1 MIFIRFL
8 LFSIDTVND
17 FFDKNCH
24 YIAGAISFY
33 TLFALF
39 PLFLAIIAVLSYLKP
54 GPDDQ
59 VNLAVNIANVLPISS
74 AFVSQEVANV
84 VSTRA
89 ITGVASVVGLLW
101 SATAVFSAIR
111 KGVNAAWGVKKTR
124 PYFTERL
131 IDFALVLGAG
141 VLVLTV
147 LLSPPALGVLR
158 EITIVIAPDSEI
170 FGSNVVKLASLLI
183 FPSLSFVTFVI
194 IYWLLPNTLVRLR
207 DVWIGA
213 LLASLTFQIVSYV
226 FVWAVGNF
234 IDYNLL
240 YGSVGAVVALLTWV
254 YFSAII
260 MLFGALVTSR
270 YTVYAAELESLA
282 GDKAKNLKIL
292 WTGFSRV
299 RLRVVVSSEPA

>member
-131 IDFALVLGAG
+131 IDFALVLGSLITKAG
-141 VLVLTV
+141 
-147 LLSPPALGVLR
+147 PDAKRDAPAVTEATAETGTDA
-158 EITIVIAPDSEI
+158 ETKANDETDI
-170 FGSNVVKLASLLI
+170 GKAS
-183 FPSLSFVTFVI
+183 
-194 IYWLLPNTLVRLR
+194 
-207 DVWIGA
+207 
-213 LLASLTFQIVSYV
+213 
-226 FVWAVGNF
+226 
-234 IDYNLL
+234 
-240 YGSVGAVVALLTWV
+240 
-254 YFSAII
+254 
-260 MLFGALVTSR
+260 
-270 YTVYAAELESLA
+270 
-282 GDKAKNLKIL
+282 
-292 WTGFSRV
+292 
-299 RLRVVVSSEPA
+299 